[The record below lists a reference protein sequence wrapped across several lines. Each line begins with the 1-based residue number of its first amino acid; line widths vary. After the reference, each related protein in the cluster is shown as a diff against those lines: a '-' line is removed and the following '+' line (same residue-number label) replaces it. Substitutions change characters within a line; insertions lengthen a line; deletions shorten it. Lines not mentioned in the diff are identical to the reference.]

1 MNRLNTLPINF
12 SKWMQGQGDSA
23 ELSLVDSIG
32 NNCTLIITT
41 RYNAH
46 RYDREFGCII
56 WDKDFE
62 ILNNNIAL
70 EEEVQNSIKDSLVK
84 YEKRLE
90 KIGVTTTYSE
100 DIVRKVKSRIFRKTI
115 TINITAVI
123 KATGQNFHYK
133 KSIYLSPIELS

>member
-12 SKWMQGQGDSA
+12 KSWMQGQSDVS

-46 RYDREFGCII
+46 RFDREFGCII

-62 ILNNNIAL
+62 ILTNNIML
-70 EEEVQNSIKDSLVK
+70 EEEVQNSIRESLVK

-90 KIGVTTTYSE
+90 RINVTTTYSE
-100 DIVRKVKSRIFRKTI
+100 DIVRKEKTRIFRKTI
-115 TINITAVI
+115 TINIQAVI
-123 KATGQNFHYK
+123 IATGQNFHYK
-133 KSIYLSPIELS
+133 KSIYLSPIELA